1 MTQNIKYTA
10 SNRKKLDI
18 ENLQDIKLPIRLILG
33 DSKLKIRE
41 LLELKTGKV
50 VELGRLAGET
60 VDFVV
65 NNKVIAKGEVVII
78 DDNFGVR
85 LVTLLTPEERLKLM

>member
-1 MTQNIKYTA
+1 MAKNPEFRI
-10 SNRKKLDI
+10 SPRKKLDI
-18 ENLQDIKLPIRLILG
+18 EQFQDILLPVRLVLG
-33 DSKLKIRE
+33 NTKIDIRE
-41 LLELKTGKV
+41 LLELKPGKV
-50 VELGRLAGET
+50 IDLDRLAGET